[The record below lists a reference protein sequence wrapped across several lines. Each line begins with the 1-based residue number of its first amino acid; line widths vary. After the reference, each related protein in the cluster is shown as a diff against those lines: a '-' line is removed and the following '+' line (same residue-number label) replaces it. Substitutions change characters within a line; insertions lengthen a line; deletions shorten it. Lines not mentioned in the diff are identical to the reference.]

1 MGAELSAPLP
11 QKEQQ
16 QQQPQQPPQQPSQQQ
31 PSQQPPPQKEEQ
43 SQEQQEKVIF
53 ERYVEPEGT
62 KIEVEPTE
70 VAMSYEIVKKKEKT
84 KVSNKSKT
92 Q

>member
-16 QQQPQQPPQQPSQQQ
+16 QQQQQQQQPPQQ